1 MARMIK
7 KGATSQSIY
16 VVALDST
23 STTGGRKTGLAYN
36 TSSLTAY
43 YTRNGGS
50 ATAIMT
56 AVMTQN
62 SPRQPPV
69 TVTTL
74 GMFNAERALALYKE
88 RFADF
93 GDYTFK
99 VGDGPA
105 WCTIN
110 ADRRTALCE
119 QSEADAKYAPI
130 PVPNDCEF
138 SYGYQV
144 QLFADAPEDGT
155 KIADFVCS
163 GGAYADPNSAA
174 TLNSGERITLGGITC
189 FVEGTAARCEN
200 EAKNFA
206 GEAVVDFTV
215 FN

>member
-1 MARMIK
+1 MCA
-7 KGATSQSIY
+7 GVALTLAGCAATSNPTPTPTDDPLPTIEPT
-16 VVALDST
+16 LIP
-23 STTGGRKTGLAYN
+23 
-36 TSSLTAY
+36 TA
-43 YTRNGGS
+43 
-50 ATAIMT
+50 
-56 AVMTQN
+56 
-62 SPRQPPV
+62 PPV
-69 TVTTL
+69 DVIDVDPET
-74 GMFNAERALALYKE
+74 FA
-88 RFADF
+88 ADF

-200 EAKNFA
+200 EAKNYIVLGPDA
-206 GEAVVDFTV
+206 WALGS
-215 FN
+215 